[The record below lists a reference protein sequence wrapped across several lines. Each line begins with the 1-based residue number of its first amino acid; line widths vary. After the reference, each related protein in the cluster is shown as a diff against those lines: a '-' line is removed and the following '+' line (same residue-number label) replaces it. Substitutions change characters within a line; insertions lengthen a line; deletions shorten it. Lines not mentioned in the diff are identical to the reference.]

1 MKGEVAAAPAF
12 TEKVCLCAIIQEH
25 TQSRDTPRPGGTHT
39 AGVKR
44 VKERER
50 EGSEV
55 TLFGNLS
62 LSRSVCLS
70 HCIWHRSETFDFAF
84 EIPVV
89 AQSALRAM

>member
-62 LSRSVCLS
+62 LSLPLTVSLHLASLSRRPLTLCLK
-70 HCIWHRSETFDFAF
+70 F
-84 EIPVV
+84 
-89 AQSALRAM
+89 L